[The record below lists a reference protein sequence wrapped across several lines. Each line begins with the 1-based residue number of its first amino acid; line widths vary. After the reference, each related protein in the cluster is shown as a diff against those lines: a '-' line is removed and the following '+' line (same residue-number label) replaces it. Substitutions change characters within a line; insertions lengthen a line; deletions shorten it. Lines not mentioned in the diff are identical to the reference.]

1 MGLVVGLGRRTG
13 AEQPGL
19 VPLKMYDNLALNTG
33 ERRTLPIANRPHNP
47 QPCRRGKGFDLGQG
61 AKPQAAARN
70 HRGRAIRKGV
80 ILIKGDIIACDL
92 DLLKPQPHRHVIGG
106 DQGDFGPCG
115 HPVLPRRTGR
125 ITGFKNKLPAR
136 RQNSGHRTK
145 GLQDII
151 ICQQALKRVAGHI
164 DQIIALIAVKTLQ
177 RTVLPVCRVA
187 SAQVPPRRA
196 HGPPQASPQPDQAR

>member
-19 VPLKMYDNLALNTG
+19 DPLKMYDNLALNTG

-125 ITGFKNKLPAR
+125 ITGFENKLPAR

-151 ICQQALKRVAGHI
+151 ICQQALKRVASHI

-177 RTVLPVCRVA
+177 RAVLPVCRVA